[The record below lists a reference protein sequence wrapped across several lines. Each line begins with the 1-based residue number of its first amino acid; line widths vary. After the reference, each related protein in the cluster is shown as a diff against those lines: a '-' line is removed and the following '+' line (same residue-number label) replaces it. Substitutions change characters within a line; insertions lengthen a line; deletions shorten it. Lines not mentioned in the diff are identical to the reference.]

1 MTVGEKLQEIVY
13 SIPGVFGENSSFTMS
28 RSRKKCFGW

>member
-1 MTVGEKLQEIVY
+1 MTAGEKLQEIVY
-13 SIPGVFGENSSFTMS
+13 SIPGVFGENSSCTMS